1 MQLAGGGWT
10 ARHDEIK
17 WALHRRMKMA
27 RLGSVCEVT
36 NLFKTSLRQD
46 AMDDLQQVPRRE
58 RQGMVPDFLFT
69 LDDGE
74 RILGDVKTM
83 TAGDKYI
90 QAAENRRNWAVKL
103 RQDRVMKECSTHAK
117 QLDIKYNGTNINEV
131 GPCETKLRNFGRVHG
146 LIFGAYGEVSRDTQ
160 DIVEKMGEAQALR
173 DWRVMGSRTPLEA
186 RAVLVETIINDL
198 SLITLR
204 SHARLLL
211 DRIQLN
217 LEGDFSDSQKRK
229 DTTRD
234 NWNYLRWSLFT
245 KNGPK
250 AFVATRPARA
260 I

>member
-1 MQLAGGGWT
+1 
-10 ARHDEIK
+10 
-17 WALHRRMKMA
+17 MA
-27 RLGSVCEVT
+27 RLGSVCEVN
-36 NLFKTSLRQD
+36 NLFKATLRQD
-46 AMDDLQQVPRRE
+46 SMEDLQQTPRRE
-58 RQGMVPDFLFT
+58 RQGLVPDFLFT
-69 LDDGE
+69 MENGE
-74 RILGDVKTM
+74 RMLADVKTM
-83 TAGDKYI
+83 TAGEKYI
-90 QAAENRRNWAVKL
+90 KAADNRRNWAVKL
-103 RQDRVMKECSTHAK
+103 RQDQVTRECHAHAK
-117 QLDIKYNGTNINEV
+117 KLDIKYNGTTTQQV
-131 GPCETKLRNFGRVHG
+131 GPCETKLRNYGRVRG
-146 LIFGAYGEVSRDTQ
+146 LIFGAFGELSHDTHE
-160 DIVEKMGEAQALR
+160 IVEKIGESQALR

-234 NWNYLRWSLFT
+234 NWNSLRWSLFT